1 MGAMLLT
8 QCEEAELARQSKTDT
23 RAFSRL
29 YDAYF
34 YRVYGYVYVRVGDRA
49 VTDDLVSTIFL
60 RAIERIDG
68 YQEERGEFGP
78 WLFRIAHNAVVD
90 YYRRNART
98 RQREVPL
105 EEIVETLGSRPTER
119 QTFDHLSD
127 AELLAHV
134 ARLDARAREIIALKF
149 AAGLG
154 NKQIAA
160 LLGLNDTHVA
170 VILYRAMKQ
179 LRRQLMEDN

>member
-8 QCEEAELARQSKTDT
+8 QREEAELARQSKTNT

-34 YRVYGYVYVRVGDRA
+34 DRVYGYVYVRVGDRT

-60 RAIERIDG
+60 RAIEHIDG

-98 RQREVPL
+98 REREVPL
-105 EEIVETLGSRPTER
+105 EENVEIPETRSAEQ
-119 QTFDHLSD
+119 QTFDRLSD
-127 AELLAHV
+127 AELLTHV
-134 ARLDARAREIIALKF
+134 ARLDERAREIIALKF

-160 LLGLNDTHVA
+160 LFGLNETHVA